1 MKNLS
6 RLLPAVLLVLFV
18 GLACKNIPFAQKNSA
33 PSDSETPVSGQTS
46 SSPDVSEETLNQ
58 EATSLPKPVYPKAAK
73 AVRASGAVKVEV
85 EVDEKGNVTSAK
97 SVSGHPLLRQA
108 AEQAAKQ
115 AKFKPTGAKVK
126 GIIVYNFTAE

>member
-1 MKNLS
+1 MKKLS
-6 RLLPAVLLVLFV
+6 GLLPAVLLILFA
-18 GLACKNIPFAQKNSA
+18 GIACKNIPFAEKNTT
-33 PSDSETPVSGQTS
+33 PHNSETPVFNQATP
-46 SSPDVSEETLNQ
+46 SPEVSKEILN
-58 EATSLPKPVYPKAAK
+58 EAATSLPKPVYPKAAK
-73 AVRASGAVKVEV
+73 AVRASGEVKIEV

-115 AKFKPTGAKVK
+115 AKFKPSKEKIT

>member
-6 RLLPAVLLVLFV
+6 GLLPAVLLVLFA
-18 GLACKNIPFAQKNSA
+18 GIACKNIPFAEKDSTPRN
-33 PSDSETPVSGQTS
+33 SETPFSNRTPPPETS
-46 SSPDVSEETLNQ
+46 KETLN
-58 EATSLPKPVYPKAAK
+58 ETATSLPKPVYPKAAK
-73 AVRASGAVKVEV
+73 AVRASGEVKVEV

-115 AKFKPTGAKVK
+115 AKFKPSAEKVN
-126 GIIVYNFTAE
+126 GVIVYNFTAE